1 MPVAYVDIP
10 AGVNDGAKKIFQELY
25 EEIHEAWP
33 IPDTRVLIRE
43 WPNEA
48 VSQDGRI
55 ENVPMRP
62 ICTLAV
68 PPGLEHDAKQRLVRQ
83 ISNTIGEA
91 CGREVEEIRL
101 PSGTKIYNNWVLTF
115 FWELPLDKVA
125 LGDLIATEN
134 PLVLENLP
142 PQSRRGTSGN
152 AAGQCPRP
160 LLNGGPVSRHAQGD
174 EATRSSDPA
183 RRRRRGSSQSPRNWP
198 RTSCTQMRRS
208 LSQRSQSSSPGRA
221 RVARYAGICSRYA

>member
-10 AGVNDGAKKIFQELY
+10 TGVNNGAKKKIFQELY

-33 IPDTRVLIRE
+33 IPDTRILIRE

-68 PPGLEHDAKQRLVRQ
+68 PPGLEHNAKQKLVRQ
-83 ISNTIGEA
+83 ISNTIGDA

-142 PQSRRGTSGN
+142 PR
-152 AAGQCPRP
+152 
-160 LLNGGPVSRHAQGD
+160 
-174 EATRSSDPA
+174 
-183 RRRRRGSSQSPRNWP
+183 
-198 RTSCTQMRRS
+198 
-208 LSQRSQSSSPGRA
+208 
-221 RVARYAGICSRYA
+221 

>member
-10 AGVNDGAKKIFQELY
+10 AGVNDGAKKKIFQELY
-25 EEIHEAWP
+25 EEIHQAWP

-43 WPNEA
+43 WP
-48 VSQDGRI
+48 
-55 ENVPMRP
+55 NVPMRP

-68 PPGLEHDAKQRLVRQ
+68 PPGLEHDAKKRLVRQ
-83 ISNTIGEA
+83 ISDTIGEA
-91 CGREVEEIRL
+91 CGREAEEIHL

-142 PQSRRGTSGN
+142 P
-152 AAGQCPRP
+152 
-160 LLNGGPVSRHAQGD
+160 L
-174 EATRSSDPA
+174 
-183 RRRRRGSSQSPRNWP
+183 
-198 RTSCTQMRRS
+198 
-208 LSQRSQSSSPGRA
+208 
-221 RVARYAGICSRYA
+221 